1 MKRHNFK
8 ELHIW
13 QLGMDIADEIYDVTT
28 DYPKEELFG
37 LSLQMRKAAVSIP
50 SNIAEGCGRG
60 TDPQLVQF
68 LNIAQGSAFELETQ
82 VYIAIRRKYA
92 DVGILESIVSRII
105 ELQKMIDGLRH
116 VISEYIKFLH
126 TKFICNKRGNHFHS
140 AIKSER

>member
-13 QLGMDIADEIYDVTT
+13 QLGMDIVDEIYDVTM

-50 SNIAEGCGRG
+50 SNITEGCGRG

-92 DVGILESIVSRII
+92 DVKTSHKERLASASLVSGIKREA
-105 ELQKMIDGLRH
+105 Q
-116 VISEYIKFLH
+116 IKRGSFSPL
-126 TKFICNKRGNHFHS
+126 FICYLTK
-140 AIKSER
+140 

>member
-50 SNIAEGCGRG
+50 SNITEGCGRG

-82 VYIAIRRKYA
+82 VYICLLYT
-92 DVGILESIVSRII
+92 SRC
-105 ELQKMIDGLRH
+105 
-116 VISEYIKFLH
+116 V
-126 TKFICNKRGNHFHS
+126 
-140 AIKSER
+140 

>member
-13 QLGMDIADEIYDVTT
+13 QLGMDIVDEIYDVTS

-92 DVGILESIVSRII
+92 DVSTLESIHSKII
-105 ELQKMIDGLRH
+105 ELQKMIDGFRDRF
-116 VISEYIKFLH
+116 V
-126 TKFICNKRGNHFHS
+126 
-140 AIKSER
+140 

>member
-13 QLGMDIADEIYDVTT
+13 QLGMDIVDEIYDVTM

-68 LNIAQGSAFELETQ
+68 LNIAQASAFELETQ

-105 ELQKMIDGLRH
+105 ELQKMIDGFRDR
-116 VISEYIKFLH
+116 F
-126 TKFICNKRGNHFHS
+126 
-140 AIKSER
+140 A

>member
-13 QLGMDIADEIYDVTT
+13 QLGMDIVDEIYDVTM

-92 DVGILESIVSRII
+92 DVGILECIVSRII
-105 ELQKMIDGLRH
+105 ELQKMIDGFRDR
-116 VISEYIKFLH
+116 F
-126 TKFICNKRGNHFHS
+126 
-140 AIKSER
+140 A